1 MAHLA
6 QTRDVHNSIV
16 VDLQIQ
22 SIPLGL
28 CRSMDKVLWG
38 LSSLPAI
45 APLASEGGSE
55 ANGATNMFSTPGN
68 STRSPYTR
76 CSAFIMILDEER
88 GVESASQPPVVRP
101 RKERR
106 ASSCSFVFP
115 ITNVTSTRLPVSFKA
130 VSTSVA
136 YAIRSTDRLSRLL
149 AIEKTA
155 SETSA
160 AGC

>member
-76 CSAFIMILDEER
+76 CSAFIMILDKER
-88 GVESASQPPVVRP
+88 GVSFPATRG
-101 RKERR
+101 
-106 ASSCSFVFP
+106 SSPQRETCLVLL
-115 ITNVTSTRLPVSFKA
+115 VRLPNHERDI
-130 VSTSVA
+130 
-136 YAIRSTDRLSRLL
+136 YAPPRLFQSRLNECR
-149 AIEKTA
+149 IRYP
-155 SETSA
+155 
-160 AGC
+160 

>member
-16 VDLQIQ
+16 VDLQVQ

-38 LSSLPAI
+38 LSSLLAI

-55 ANGATNMFSTPGN
+55 ANAATNMFSTPGN
-68 STRSPYTR
+68 STRSPCTR
-76 CSAFIMILDEER
+76 CSAFIMILDKEGR
-88 GVESASQPPVVRP
+88 VESASQPPVVRP
-101 RKERR
+101 RKERCT
-106 ASSCSFVFP
+106 SSCSFVFP
-115 ITNVTSTRLPVSFKA
+115 ITTVTSTRLPVSFTA
-130 VSTSVA
+130 VSANVA
-136 YAIRSTDRLSRLL
+136 YAIRSMDRRSRPF